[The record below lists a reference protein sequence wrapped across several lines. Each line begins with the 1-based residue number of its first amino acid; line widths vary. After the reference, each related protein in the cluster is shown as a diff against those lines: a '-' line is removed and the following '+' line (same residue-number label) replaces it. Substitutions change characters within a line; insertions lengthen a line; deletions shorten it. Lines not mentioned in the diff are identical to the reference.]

1 VVIPVE
7 LFKSDRIARAL
18 SGIELVRRVEYRPT
32 VGSTND
38 VAKQLGASGAPEATL
53 VIADEQISGRGRLG
67 RAWWTPPGT
76 AIAMSLLL
84 RPQFPPT
91 LAYRLT
97 MLTGLVAAQAVEQVT
112 GLRVGLKWPNDVVIG
127 QEARGK
133 RQEARFAGKRQ
144 DAPMLKLG
152 GILTETSISG
162 QDIEFAV
169 VGLGLN
175 VNTDFRGRDDLPEAT
190 SLMMQLGHEVDRL
203 EILRALV
210 ERFAARYAVIDRDER
225 LRADWS
231 ARLTTLGRQI
241 MAWRGQESIAGLAEG
256 VDESGRLLIRTDDG
270 TLAHVEAADVTLRQT
285 RL

>member
-1 VVIPVE
+1 MAAGRPTSCLCGDIKVE
-7 LFKSDRIARAL
+7 SLSNDSLARAL
-18 SGIELVRRVEYRPT
+18 AGIEFVRRIEYRPT

-38 VAKQLGASGAPEATL
+38 VAKQLGVSGAPEATL
-53 VIADEQISGRGRLG
+53 VVADEQTAGRGRLG
-67 RAWWTPPGT
+67 RAWYSPPGS

-84 RPQFPPT
+84 RPQFPT
-91 LAYRLT
+91 SLAYRLT
-97 MLTGLVAAQAVEQVT
+97 LLTGLVAVQAVEQVT
-112 GLRVGLKWPNDVVIG
+112 GLRVGLKWPNDIVIE
-127 QEARGK
+127 QEAG
-133 RQEARFAGKRQ
+133 GKRQ
-144 DAPMLKLG
+144 DAPFLKLG

-175 VNTDFRGRDDLPEAT
+175 VNVDFSGSEDLPEAT

-210 ERFAARYAVIDRDER
+210 EHFAARYAILDRDER

-241 MAWRGQESIAGLAEG
+241 IAHRGDESFVGLAEG
-256 VDESGRLLIRTDDG
+256 VDESGALLIRTDDG
-270 TLAHVEAADVTLRQT
+270 ALCHVDVADVTLRS
-285 RL
+285 

>member
-1 VVIPVE
+1 MISVE
-7 LFKSDRIARAL
+7 SLSNDSLARVLAG
-18 SGIELVRRVEYRPT
+18 SEFVRRIEYLPT

-38 VAKQLGASGAPEATL
+38 VAKQLGGSGAPEATL
-53 VIADEQISGRGRLG
+53 VVADEQTAGRGRLG
-67 RAWWTPPGT
+67 RAWYSPPGS

-84 RPQFPPT
+84 RPQFPAA

-97 MLTGLVAAQAVEQVT
+97 LLTGLVAVQAVEQVT
-112 GLRVGLKWPNDVVIG
+112 GLRVGLKWPNDIVIE
-127 QEARGK
+127 QEAGDR
-133 RQEARFAGKRQ
+133 RQEAGGKRK
-144 DAPMLKLG
+144 DTRFLKLG

-175 VNTDFRGRDDLPEAT
+175 VNMDFSGSEDLPEAT

-210 ERFAARYAVIDRDER
+210 EHFAARYAILDRDER

-241 MAWRGQESIAGLAEG
+241 IAHRGDESFAGLAEG
-256 VDESGRLLIRTDDG
+256 VDESGALLIRTDDG
-270 TLAHVEAADVTLRQT
+270 THCHIDVADVTLRS
-285 RL
+285 

>member
-1 VVIPVE
+1 MRVE
-7 LFKSDRIARAL
+7 SFSNDSIARAL
-18 SGIELVRRVEYRPT
+18 AGIELVRRIEYLPT

-38 VAKQLGASGAPEATL
+38 VAKQLGVSGAPEATL
-53 VIADEQISGRGRLG
+53 VVADEQTAGRGRLG
-67 RAWWTPPGT
+67 RAWYSPPGS

-84 RPQFPPT
+84 RPQFPPS

-97 MLTGLVAAQAVEQVT
+97 LLTGLVAVQAVEQVA
-112 GLRVGLKWPNDVVIG
+112 GLRVGLKWPNDVVIEQG
-127 QEARGK
+127 TGGKTQEAG
-133 RQEARFAGKRQ
+133 GKRQ
-144 DAPMLKLG
+144 DEPILKLG

-175 VNTDFRGRDDLPEAT
+175 VNIDFRGRDDLPEAT
-190 SLMMQLGHEVDRL
+190 SLMMQLGHELDRL

-210 ERFAARYAVIDRDER
+210 ERFAARYAILDRDER

-241 MAWRGQESIAGLAEG
+241 IARRGDESFAGLAEG
-256 VDESGRLLIRTDDG
+256 VDESGMLLIRTDDD
-270 TLAHVEAADVTLRQT
+270 TLVRVDVADVTLRDT
-285 RL
+285 NS

>member
-1 VVIPVE
+1 MR
-7 LFKSDRIARAL
+7 RI
-18 SGIELVRRVEYRPT
+18 EYLPT

-38 VAKQLGASGAPEATL
+38 LAKQLGVSGAPEATL
-53 VIADEQISGRGRLG
+53 VVADEQTAGRGRLG
-67 RAWWTPPGT
+67 RAWYSPPGS

-84 RPQFPPT
+84 RPQFPPS

-97 MLTGLVAAQAVEQVT
+97 LLTGLVAVQAVEQVT
-112 GLRVGLKWPNDVVIG
+112 GLRVGLKWPNDVVIEQAAG
-127 QEARGK
+127 GKTQEARS
-133 RQEARFAGKRQ
+133 KRQ
-144 DAPMLKLG
+144 DAPILKLG

-169 VGLGLN
+169 MGLGLN
-175 VNTDFRGRDDLPEAT
+175 VNVDLSTRSDLPEAT

-210 ERFAARYAVIDRDER
+210 ERFAARYAILDRDEQ

-241 MAWRGQESIAGLAEG
+241 IARRGDESFAGLAEG
-256 VDESGRLLIRTDDG
+256 VGESGMLLIRTDDG
-270 TLAHVEAADVTLRQT
+270 TLVHVDVADVTLRGT
-285 RL
+285 DS

>member
-1 VVIPVE
+1 MIPVE
-7 LFKSDRIARAL
+7 PFSSDNIARAL
-18 SGIELVRRVEYRPT
+18 GGIEFVRRIEYLPA

-38 VAKQLGASGAPEATL
+38 VAKRLGASGAPEATL
-53 VIADEQISGRGRLG
+53 VIADEQTAGRGRLG

-84 RPQFPPT
+84 RPKFPPT

-97 MLTGLVAAQAVEQVT
+97 MLTGLVAAEAVEQVT
-112 GLRVGLKWPNDVVIG
+112 GLRVGLKWPNDVVIEQEARG
-127 QEARGK
+127 KTQEARGK
-133 RQEARFAGKRQ
+133 RQEATI
-144 DAPMLKLG
+144 LKLG
-152 GILTETSISG
+152 GILSETSISG
-162 QDIEFAV
+162 QNIEFAA

-175 VNTDFRGRDDLPEAT
+175 VNVDFRGRDDLPEAT

-203 EILRALV
+203 AILRALV

-241 MAWRGQESIAGLAEG
+241 MARRGQESIAGLAEG
-256 VDESGRLLIRTDDG
+256 VDGSGMLLIRTDDG
-270 TLAHVEAADVTLRQT
+270 TLVRVDAADVTLRS
-285 RL
+285 

>member
-7 LFKSDRIARAL
+7 PFSSDRIARAL
-18 SGIELVRRVEYRPT
+18 GGIELVRRVEYQPA

-53 VIADEQISGRGRLG
+53 VIADEQTCGRGRLG

-84 RPQFPPT
+84 RPKFPPT
-91 LAYRLT
+91 VAYRLT
-97 MLTGLVAAQAVEQVT
+97 MLTGLVAAEAVEQVT
-112 GLRVGLKWPNDVVIG
+112 GLRVGLKWPNDVVIE

-133 RQEARFAGKRQ
+133 RQ
-144 DAPMLKLG
+144 DAPILKLG
-152 GILTETSISG
+152 GILSETSISG

-175 VNTDFRGRDDLPEAT
+175 VNVDFRGRADLPEAT
-190 SLMMQLGHEVDRL
+190 SLMMQVGHEVDRL
-203 EILRALV
+203 AILRALV
-210 ERFAARYAVIDRDER
+210 GRFAARYVMIDRDER

-241 MAWRGQESIAGLAEG
+241 IARRGAESIAGLAEG
-256 VDESGRLLIRTDDG
+256 VDESGLLLIRTDDG
-270 TLAHVEAADVTLRQT
+270 ISVRVDAADVTLRT
-285 RL
+285 

>member
-1 VVIPVE
+1 MAFVVISVE
-7 LFKSDRIARAL
+7 SLSNDSLARAL
-18 SGIELVRRVEYRPT
+18 AGIEFVRRIEYMPT

-38 VAKQLGASGAPEATL
+38 AAKQLGVSGAPEATL
-53 VIADEQISGRGRLG
+53 VVADEQTAGRGRLG
-67 RAWWTPPGT
+67 RAWYSPPGT

-84 RPQFPPT
+84 RPQFSPA

-97 MLTGLVAAQAVEQVT
+97 LLTSLVAVQAVEQVT
-112 GLRVGLKWPNDVVIG
+112 GLRVGLKWPNDVVIEQKAG
-127 QEARGK
+127 
-133 RQEARFAGKRQ
+133 GKRQ
-144 DAPMLKLG
+144 DAPILKLG

-175 VNTDFRGRDDLPEAT
+175 VNIDFSGREEFPEAT
-190 SLMMQLGHEVDRL
+190 SLMMQLGHQVDRL

-210 ERFAARYAVIDRDER
+210 ERFAARYAILDRDER

-241 MAWRGQESIAGLAEG
+241 IAHRGDETFLGLAEG
-256 VDESGRLLIRTDDG
+256 VDESGALLIRTDEG
-270 TLAHVEAADVTLRQT
+270 TLCHVDVADVTLRS
-285 RL
+285 